1 MSKKPTPP
9 AVEQRKDLP
18 HWAEQLRQKYL
29 AGEASTFV
37 LYRNVFDNF
46 LVGDTLHNL
55 ASFLVGELFKDTK
68 KQVWEV
74 SLERG
79 IQVLGGTTD
88 KDRKPFNVSLDVD
101 QEPPL
106 LEALHKLERQM
117 RGQQST
123 AVIVPYA
130 DALLPAGDPSFMAQ
144 ADRQT
149 YLVFH
154 RWSLDQS
161 LTQADNIM
169 VLITES
175 LNAINPGLLSNP
187 KVAAI
192 EVPMPDLALRRRV
205 IGYFAPKLSERQ
217 QTLFSERTS
226 GLRTVQLASIL
237 AGTQGQGLNEAERRA
252 LIAELL
258 QGTPEAQARA
268 DTLATI
274 TAGMTPEEI
283 TRLIEPGKTLPEGDA
298 DQEVL
303 QVIHTRKREMI
314 EKECAGLIEFIEPKH
329 GLAAVGGHENIKQE
343 LLAIAKNLKAGETTL
358 TPMGLLAV
366 GPMGSGK
373 TFVIK
378 AFLKEAGLSAVA
390 LKNFRSKWVGSTEAN
405 LERVLATVKAM
416 GPIAVIIDEG
426 DRSFGSGGG
435 EDSDG
440 GTSSRVI
447 ARLKEFMAEPENRG
461 QVLFV
466 MMTNRP
472 DKLDS
477 DIKRPGRLDR
487 KIPFF
492 YCDSAPERVQ
502 VLRAVLSRYQESCT
516 ASQEELLTLCDTLGG
531 YSNADLEAL
540 SLLAVEYARQHA
552 TPLDIT
558 ALNAAAADFMPPQER
573 DMIEFMELLAVSE
586 TSRRSMLPKRFRDMA
601 MADIQSNLAAARRRA
616 LVR

>member
-1 MSKKPTPP
+1 MSTPTTTRHPLP
-9 AVEQRKDLP
+9 A
-18 HWAEQLRQKYL
+18 WAETLRQKYL

-46 LVGDTLHNL
+46 LVADKLHNL
-55 ASFLVGELFKDTK
+55 QSFLLEELFRDTK
-68 KQVWEV
+68 KSVVEV

-79 IQVLGGTTD
+79 I
-88 KDRKPFNVSLDVD
+88 RSLNGKTSAALLALAEQSGEAPDLLT
-101 QEPPL
+101 QL
-106 LEALHKLERQM
+106 HRLEAQM
-117 RGQQST
+117 RSEQST

-144 ADRQT
+144 TDRQT

-154 RWSLDQS
+154 RWSLDAS
-161 LTQADNIM
+161 LTQGDNITI
-169 VLITES
+169 LITES
-175 LNAINPGLLSNP
+175 LGAINPGLLSNP

-192 EVPMPDLALRRRV
+192 EIPMPDLAQRKRV
-205 IGYFAPKLSERQ
+205 MAFFAPQLSEPQ
-217 QTLFSERTS
+217 VTLFSERTG

-237 AGTQGQGLNEAERRA
+237 ASSQGHGLSEAERRT
-252 LIAELL
+252 LILQLL
-258 QGTPEAQARA
+258 QGTPDAESRA
-268 DTLATI
+268 STLAAI
-274 TAGMTPEEI
+274 TAGMTPAEI
-283 TRLIEPGKTLPEGDA
+283 GKLIEPGKALPASDPNA
-298 DQEVL
+298 EVL
-303 QVIHTRKREMI
+303 KVIHARKREMI

-329 GLAAVGGHENIKQE
+329 GLASVGGHEHIKAE
-343 LLAIAKNLKAGETTL
+343 LLAIAKNLKEGNTTL

-378 AFLKEAGLSAVA
+378 AFLKEAGLSGVA

-426 DRSFGSGGG
+426 DRSFGNGGG
-435 EDSDG
+435 EGGDD

-447 ARLKEFMAEPENRG
+447 ARLKEFMADTENRG

-472 DKLDS
+472 DKLDT

-492 YCDSAPERVQ
+492 YCETALERTQ
-502 VLRAVLSRYQESCT
+502 VLRAVLSRYAEPCT
-516 ASQEELLTLCDTLGG
+516 ASTEELLTLCETLSG

-540 SLLAVEYARQHA
+540 ALLAVESARNQ
-552 TPLDIT
+552 TLPLDAAVLT
-558 ALNAAAADFMPPQER
+558 AAALDFMPPQER

-586 TSRRSMLPKRFRDMA
+586 TSRRTLLPKRFRDMA
-601 MADIQSNLAAARRRA
+601 TADIQSHLLAARQRA
-616 LVR
+616 LAR

>member
-1 MSKKPTPP
+1 MTATPSPRPTLP
-9 AVEQRKDLP
+9 A
-18 HWAEQLRQKYL
+18 WAETLRQKYL

-37 LYRNVFDNF
+37 LYRNVFDHF
-46 LVGDTLHNL
+46 LVGETLHTL
-55 ASFLVGELFKDTK
+55 QSFLVTELFKDTK
-68 KQVWEV
+68 KQVFEV

-79 IQVLGGTTD
+79 IRVLSGPVDSTLVGLAGDDSGGD
-88 KDRKPFNVSLDVD
+88 NLLSSLHA
-101 QEPPL
+101 
-106 LEALHKLERQM
+106 LENQM
-117 RGQQST
+117 RSQQST

-144 ADRQT
+144 QDRQT
-149 YLVFH
+149 YLAFH
-154 RWSLDQS
+154 RWSLDKT
-161 LTQADNIM
+161 LTSGDNITIL
-169 VLITES
+169 VTES

-192 EVPMPDLALRRRV
+192 EIPMPDLPTRQRV
-205 IGYFAPKLSERQ
+205 IAFLAPQLTEQ
-217 QTLFSERTS
+217 QVKLFSERTG
-226 GLRTVQLASIL
+226 GLRTVQLTSIM
-237 AGTQGQGLNEAERRA
+237 AGSEGQGLSEAQRRA
-252 LIAELL
+252 LILGLL
-258 QGTPEAQARA
+258 QGTADAEQRA
-268 DTLATI
+268 TTLATI
-274 TAGMTPEEI
+274 TAGMTPAEI
-283 TRLIEPGKTLPEGDA
+283 TKLIEPGKTLPVGDA
-298 DQEVL
+298 NQEVL
-303 QVIHTRKREMI
+303 KIIHARKREMI

-329 GLAAVGGHENIKQE
+329 DLSSVGGQEHIKHA
-343 LLAIAKNLKAGETTL
+343 LLAIAKNLKSGETTL

-435 EDSDG
+435 DDSDG

-447 ARLKEFMAEPENRG
+447 ARLKEFMSDPDNRG

-492 YCDSAPERVQ
+492 YCDSAPERAQ
-502 VLRAVLSRYQESCT
+502 VLLAVLARYGEPCV
-516 ASQEELLTLCDTLGG
+516 ASTEELLTLCETLVG

-540 SLLAVEYARQHA
+540 ALLAVELARNQSQ
-552 TPLDIT
+552 P
-558 ALNAAAADFMPPQER
+558 LNAEALTHAAQDFMPPQEQ

-601 MADIQSNLAAARRRA
+601 ISDIQNNLIAAKRRA
-616 LVR
+616 LAR

>member
-1 MSKKPTPP
+1 MSAP
-9 AVEQRKDLP
+9 ATSRADLP
-18 HWAEQLRQKYL
+18 KWAETLRQKYL
-29 AGEASTFV
+29 AAEASTFV

-46 LVGDTLHNL
+46 LVAGKLHNL
-55 ASFLVGELFKDTK
+55 QSFLVEELFRDTK
-68 KQVWEV
+68 KNVVEV

-79 IQVLGGTTD
+79 IRSLNG
-88 KDRKPFNVSLDVD
+88 KPSAVQSALAELNGEAPDLLSQLHR
-101 QEPPL
+101 
-106 LEALHKLERQM
+106 LEAQM
-117 RGQQST
+117 RSEQST

-144 ADRQT
+144 VDRQT

-154 RWSLDQS
+154 RWSLDAS
-161 LTQADNIM
+161 LTRGDNITI
-169 VLITES
+169 LITES
-175 LNAINPGLLSNP
+175 LGAINPGLLSNP

-192 EVPMPDLALRRRV
+192 EIPMPDLAQRQQV
-205 IGYFAPKLSERQ
+205 MAFFAPQLSESQ
-217 QTLFSERTS
+217 VTLFSERTG

-237 AGTQGQGLNEAERRA
+237 ASSQGHGLSEAERRS
-252 LIAELL
+252 LILQLL
-258 QGTPEAQARA
+258 QGTPDAESRA
-268 DTLATI
+268 TTLAAI
-274 TAGMTPEEI
+274 TAGMSPAEI
-283 TRLIEPGKTLPEGDA
+283 GKLIEPGKVLPTSDPNA
-298 DQEVL
+298 EVL
-303 QVIHTRKREMI
+303 KVIHARKREMI

-329 GLAAVGGHENIKQE
+329 GLASVGGHENIKTE
-343 LLAIAKNLKAGETTL
+343 LLAIAKNLKEGNTTL

-378 AFLKEAGLSAVA
+378 AFLKEAGLSGVA

-435 EDSDG
+435 EGGDD

-447 ARLKEFMAEPENRG
+447 ARLKEFMAETENRG

-472 DKLDS
+472 DKLDT

-492 YCDSAPERVQ
+492 YCESAPERSQ
-502 VLRAVLSRYQESCT
+502 VLLAVLARYGEACV
-516 ASQEELLTLCDTLGG
+516 ASTEELLTLCETLSG

-540 SLLAVEYARQHA
+540 ALLAVEAARNQA
-552 TPLDIT
+552 LPLD
-558 ALNAAAADFMPPQER
+558 AAVLSAAALDFMPPQER

-586 TSRRSMLPKRFRDMA
+586 TSRRALLPKRFRDMA
-601 MADIQSNLAAARRRA
+601 ITDIQSNLLAARKRA
-616 LVR
+616 LAR

>member
-1 MSKKPTPP
+1 MSTAISPRN
-9 AVEQRKDLP
+9 ALP
-18 HWAEQLRQKYL
+18 RWAETLRQKYL

-46 LVGDTLHNL
+46 LVAGTLHNL
-55 ASFLVGELFKDTK
+55 QSFLVEELFRDTK
-68 KQVWEV
+68 KHVVEV

-79 IQVLGGTTD
+79 IRQLNGKARAALAALTD
-88 KDRKPFNVSLDVD
+88 LNGKTPTCCPNCTGWKLRCAANK
-101 QEPPL
+101 
-106 LEALHKLERQM
+106 ALPSSCPMPM
-117 RGQQST
+117 RF
-123 AVIVPYA
+123 
-130 DALLPAGDPSFMAQ
+130 LPAGDPSFMAQ
-144 ADRQT
+144 TDRQT

-154 RWSLDQS
+154 RWSLDKT
-161 LTQADNIM
+161 LTSDDNITI
-169 VLITES
+169 LITES
-175 LNAINPGLLSNP
+175 LGALNPGLLSNP

-192 EVPMPDLALRRRV
+192 EIPMPDLETRQKV
-205 IGYFAPKLSERQ
+205 ISFFAPKLAPEQ
-217 QTLFSERTS
+217 VTLFSERTG

-237 AGTQGQGLNEAERRA
+237 ASSQGHGLSEPERRT
-252 LIAELL
+252 LILQLL
-258 QGTPEAQARA
+258 QGTPDAESRA
-268 DTLATI
+268 ATLAAI
-274 TAGMTPEEI
+274 TAGMTPAEI
-283 TRLIEPGKTLPEGDA
+283 GKLIEPGKALPVSDPNA
-298 DQEVL
+298 EVL
-303 QVIHTRKREMI
+303 KIIHARKREMI

-329 GLAAVGGHENIKQE
+329 GLASVGGHENIKSE
-343 LLAIAKNLKAGETTL
+343 LLAIAKNLKEGNTTL

-378 AFLKEAGLSAVA
+378 AFLKEAGLSGVA

-426 DRSFGSGGG
+426 DRSFGNGGG
-435 EDSDG
+435 EGGDD

-447 ARLKEFMAEPENRG
+447 ARLKEFMAETENRG

-472 DKLDS
+472 DKLDT

-492 YCDSAPERVQ
+492 YCETASERSQ
-502 VLRAVLSRYQESCT
+502 VLLAVLSRYGERCI
-516 ASQEELLTLCDTLGG
+516 ASTEELLALCETLAG

-540 SLLAVEYARQHA
+540 ALLAVEAAHSQA
-552 TPLDIT
+552 N
-558 ALNAAAADFMPPQER
+558 ALNAAVLTAAALDFMPPQER

-586 TSRRSMLPKRFRDMA
+586 TSRRSLLPKRFRDMA
-601 MADIQSNLAAARRRA
+601 TADIQNNLLAARKRA
-616 LVR
+616 LAR